1 MKKIKNWFYN
11 RFLPMWAKE
20 TILRDY
26 KNIQLENEELRKKVA
41 EMEAYIK
48 GLQSGIKSV
57 RRITVNMGEVK
68 K

>member
-26 KNIQLENEELRKKVA
+26 KNIQLENKELRKKVA
-41 EMEAYIK
+41 EQDAYIT
-48 GLQSGIKSV
+48 GLTTGIKSV
-57 RRITVNMGEVK
+57 RRIVINTGEVTK
-68 K
+68 

>member
-1 MKKIKNWFYN
+1 MKKIKNWLFN

-26 KNIQLENEELRKKVA
+26 KNLERENEELRKKVA
-41 EMEAYIK
+41 ELEAYIN
-48 GLQSGIKSV
+48 GLHAGMRNQ
-57 RRITVNMGEVK
+57 RRIVINTGEVK

>member
-1 MKKIKNWFYN
+1 MKKIKNWLFS

-26 KNIQLENEELRKKVA
+26 KNLERENEDLRKKVA
-41 EMEAYIK
+41 ELEAYIN
-48 GLQSGIKSV
+48 GLHAGMRNQ
-57 RRITVNMGEVK
+57 RRIVINTGEVK

>member
-20 TILRDY
+20 SVFREY
-26 KNIQLENEELRKKVA
+26 KNTQLENEELRKKVDKL
-41 EMEAYIK
+41 EAYIN
-48 GLQSGIKSV
+48 GLHAGMRNQ
-57 RRITVNMGEVK
+57 RRIVINTGEVK

>member
-1 MKKIKNWFYN
+1 MKKIKNWLFS

-26 KNIQLENEELRKKVA
+26 KNLERENEDLRKKVA
-41 EMEAYIK
+41 ELEAYVN
-48 GLQSGIKSV
+48 GLHAGMRNQ
-57 RRITVNMGEVK
+57 RRIVINTGEVK

>member
-1 MKKIKNWFYN
+1 MKKIKNWLFS

-26 KNIQLENEELRKKVA
+26 KILERENEELRKKVT
-41 EMEAYIK
+41 ELEAYIN
-48 GLQSGIKSV
+48 GLHAGMRNQ
-57 RRITVNMGEVK
+57 RRIVINTGEVK

>member
-1 MKKIKNWFYN
+1 MKKIKNWLFN

-26 KNIQLENEELRKKVA
+26 KNLERENEDLRKKVA
-41 EMEAYIK
+41 ELEAYIN
-48 GLQSGIKSV
+48 GLHAGMRNQ
-57 RRITVNMGEVK
+57 RRIVINTGEVK

>member
-1 MKKIKNWFYN
+1 MKKIKSWFFN

-26 KNIQLENEELRKKVA
+26 KIAQLENEELHKKVA
-41 EMEAYIK
+41 ELESYIA
-48 GLQSGIKSV
+48 GLQTGIKSL
-57 RRITVNMGEVK
+57 RRVVINTGEVK